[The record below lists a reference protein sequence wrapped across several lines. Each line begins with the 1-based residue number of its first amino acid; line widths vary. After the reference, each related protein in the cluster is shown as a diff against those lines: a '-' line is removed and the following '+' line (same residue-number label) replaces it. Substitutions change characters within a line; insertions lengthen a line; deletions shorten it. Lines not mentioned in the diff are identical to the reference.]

1 MFFFLKMGEN
11 TDILKLKSIIFILIQ
26 DKECIV
32 LDSTQINI
40 NDKNCFVYLG
50 QDNQINQLQLQ
61 NNNNVLSPAKTIT
74 VTLRGNSILIY
85 YR

>member
-1 MFFFLKMGEN
+1 MGEN
-11 TDILKLKSIIFILIQ
+11 SDILKLKSIIFILIQ

-40 NDKNCFVYLG
+40 NDKNCSVYLG

-61 NNNNVLSPAKTIT
+61 NNYNVLSPAKTIT
-74 VTLRGNSILIY
+74 VTLRGNSMLIIIY

>member
-1 MFFFLKMGEN
+1 MGEN

-40 NDKNCFVYLG
+40 NDKNCSVYLG

-61 NNNNVLSPAKTIT
+61 NNYNVLSPAKTIT
-74 VTLRGNSILIY
+74 ATLRGNSMLIY

>member
-1 MFFFLKMGEN
+1 MGEN
-11 TDILKLKSIIFILIQ
+11 TDILKLKSIIFFLIQ
-26 DKECIV
+26 DKGCIV

-40 NDKNCFVYLG
+40 NDKSCSVYLG

-61 NNNNVLSPAKTIT
+61 NNYNVLSPAKTIT

>member
-40 NDKNCFVYLG
+40 NDKNCSVYLG

-61 NNNNVLSPAKTIT
+61 NNYNVLSPAKTIT